1 MASKPVQTPKFIVR
15 ALLIGAIAIA
25 LAVLPAFI
33 DPYTLRIATGALMW
47 AGLACAW
54 NIVGGYAGYISFGH
68 SAFFGIGAYTTAILM
83 QSDIGASFFA
93 TLIPAIILSMAVAV
107 VIGGPTMR
115 LRGAYFAIATWAFA
129 EMLLQ
134 LTTVL
139 DFTGGTAGLSLPAY
153 LNEFFFYYTM
163 LIAAVVGFAGVW
175 LLIERSRFGFRI
187 KALRDDEPAAQS
199 LGIRTNLVKVQ
210 SFALSAA
217 ITALFGSIYAYWT
230 TYIDPHSV
238 MGPDITDQMVV
249 MVLLGGLGTV
259 WGPALGAVLLWIT
272 NRYIWSTFGDT
283 VIYLPILGIIIALV
297 VLFLPNGLIS
307 LIVGPQRGK
316 ELMSSILRKF

>member
-163 LIAAVVGFAGVW
+163 LIAAVVSFAGVW

>member
-1 MASKPVQTPKFIVR
+1 MASESAQSRMAFVR
-15 ALLIGAIAIA
+15 LLIIAVCIIVVT
-25 LAVLPAFI
+25 LLPAI
-33 DPYTLRIATGALMW
+33 VDPYTLRIATGALMW

-68 SAFFGIGAYTTAILM
+68 SAFFGVGAYTTAILM
-83 QSDIGASFFA
+83 KTGIGTPFFV
-93 TLIPAIILSMAVAV
+93 TLVPAIALSVVLAVI
-107 VIGGPTMR
+107 IGGPTMR
-115 LRGAYFAIATWAFA
+115 LRGAYFAIATWAFS

-134 LTTVL
+134 LANVL
-139 DFTGGTAGLSLPAY
+139 DVTGGTAGLSLPAY
-153 LNEFFFYYTM
+153 LNEFFFFYTM
-163 LIAAVVGFAGVW
+163 LAAAAASYIGVW
-175 LLIERSRFGFRI
+175 WLVERSRFGYRV
-187 KALRDDEPAAQS
+187 KALRDDEPAAEA

-210 SFALSAA
+210 AFALSAA

-230 TYIDPHSV
+230 TFIDPHSV
-238 MGPDITDQMVV
+238 VGPYITDQMVV

-283 VIYLPILGIIIALV
+283 VIYLPILGVIIALV

-307 LIVGPQRGK
+307 LVAVRHRASKLLGSLLNK
-316 ELMSSILRKF
+316 L

>member
-1 MASKPVQTPKFIVR
+1 MASEPVQTSRLIVR
-15 ALLIGAIAIA
+15 ALLIGAMAVA
-25 LAVLPAFI
+25 LVVLPAFI

-68 SAFFGIGAYTTAILM
+68 SAFFGIGAYTTAVLM
-83 QSDIGASFFA
+83 QSNVGASFFV
-93 TLIPAIILSMAVAV
+93 TLLPAIFLSMAVAV
-107 VIGGPTMR
+107 AIGGPTMR

-134 LTTVL
+134 LATVL

-153 LNEFFFYYTM
+153 LNEFFFYYLM
-163 LIAAVVGFAGVW
+163 LISAAASFVGVW
-175 LLIERSRFGFRI
+175 LLIEHSRFGFRI
-187 KALRDDEPAAQS
+187 KALRDDEPAAEA

-210 SFALSAA
+210 SFALSAG
-217 ITALFGSIYAYWT
+217 ITGLFGSIYAYWT
-230 TYIDPHSV
+230 TFIDPHSV
-238 MGPDITDQMVV
+238 MGPQITDQMVV
-249 MVLLGGLGTV
+249 MVLLGGLGTI
-259 WGPALGAVLLWIT
+259 WGPALGGVLLWIT

-283 VIYLPILGIIIALV
+283 VIYLPILGVIIALV

-307 LIVGPQRGK
+307 LLVGRKRGR
-316 ELMSSILRKF
+316 ELIASLLRKL

>member
-1 MASKPVQTPKFIVR
+1 VASKPVQTPKFIVR
-15 ALLIGAIAIA
+15 AVLVGAMAIA

-68 SAFFGIGAYTTAILM
+68 SAFFGIGAYTTATLM
-83 QSDIGASFFA
+83 QSDVGASFFI
-93 TLIPAIILSMAVAV
+93 TLLPAIVLAIAVAV
-107 VIGGPTMR
+107 AIGGPTMR

-134 LTTVL
+134 LVTVL

-163 LIAAVVGFAGVW
+163 LIAAAASFVGVW
-175 LLIERSRFGFRI
+175 LLIEHSRFGFRI
-187 KALRDDEPAAQS
+187 KALRDDEPAAES

-238 MGPDITDQMVV
+238 MGPEITDQMVV

-259 WGPALGAVLLWIT
+259 WGPALGAVLLWVT

-283 VIYLPILGIIIALV
+283 VIYLPILGVIIALV

-307 LIVGPQRGK
+307 LLVGRQRGK
-316 ELMSSILRKF
+316 ELISSILSKL

>member
-1 MASKPVQTPKFIVR
+1 MASKPFQNRKFIVG
-15 ALLIGAIAIA
+15 ALLISAIGVA

-83 QSDIGASFFA
+83 QSDFGASFFV

-107 VIGGPTMR
+107 AIGGPTMR

-134 LTTVL
+134 LVTVL

-153 LNEFFFYYTM
+153 LNEFFFYYIM
-163 LIAAVVGFAGVW
+163 LIAAAVSFAGTW
-175 LLIERSRFGFRI
+175 MLIEHSRFGFRI
-187 KALRDDEPAAQS
+187 KALRDDEPAAES

-210 SFALSAA
+210 ALAISAA
-217 ITALFGSIYAYWT
+217 ITALFGCIYAYWT

-238 MGPDITDQMVV
+238 MGPQITDQMVV

-283 VIYLPILGIIIALV
+283 VIYLPILGVIIALV

-307 LIVGPQRGK
+307 LLIGRQRGK
-316 ELMSSILRKF
+316 ELISSILGKL

>member
-1 MASKPVQTPKFIVR
+1 MASNPVQSTTFIVR
-15 ALLIGAIAIA
+15 ALMISAVAVA

-33 DPYTLRIATGALMW
+33 DPYTLRVATGALMW

-83 QSDIGASFFA
+83 QSDIGASFFV
-93 TLIPAIILSMAVAV
+93 TLLPAIILSMAVAV
-107 VIGGPTMR
+107 AIGGPTMR

-134 LTTVL
+134 LATVL
-139 DFTGGTAGLSLPAY
+139 DVTGGTAGLSLPAY

-163 LIAAVVGFAGVW
+163 LIAAAASFIGVW

-187 KALRDDEPAAQS
+187 KALRDDEPAAES

-283 VIYLPILGIIIALV
+283 VIYLPILGVIIALV

-307 LIVGPQRGK
+307 LILGRQRGK
-316 ELMSSILRKF
+316 ELISNILRKF